1 MEELLYGFDEKTGG
15 LKYITDA
22 RDEAGM
28 NWVEGKRVF
37 GEING
42 GELVT
47 AKAEGSKLI
56 AEYKTKHL
64 TVLVTREYSDGIYR
78 ERYVFRNDGVF
89 DVFFNRG
96 AVGIYATFND
106 SYEAASISMKKHC
119 NAHIWC
125 GGEVSWVNA
134 VKMGPYDRG
143 LMLVLTEGALDTYS
157 VERDL
162 AEWSND
168 RGDFILHPVPFRL
181 APGEEYAIAWEM
193 KFYRSGEFLTE
204 LKKYDIPVIEGENY
218 TVYLGEKIRFT
229 VDKPAEVSLN
239 GEVLQATTENGITRV
254 EFEPKER
261 GEYVFDV
268 KACGKTT
275 HAKFFAQI
283 PFDELVKRRVH
294 FIVDNQQYDRAGD
307 SLDGA
312 YLIYDN
318 QDKCLIYDEVFSD
331 YNATRERLVMGLL
344 VAKYVQYYPDDKKV
358 YDSLMKYYRFV
369 AREFF
374 DEETG
379 TVYNAV
385 GKNPTAKRLYNA
397 PWMSVFVMEM
407 YKVTGEEKYLEMMVK
422 LLRVYYSIGGEKF
435 YPNGLS
441 LYETVDVLRRAG
453 MTAEADEI
461 LGYYKIHVGNI
472 VKNGIAYPEHEVRY
486 EQTIVTPAV
495 NMIAQLYLLTG
506 DKSLITECA
515 KHIDVLERFNGC
527 QPSHY
532 LNDLAIRHWDGY
544 WFGKRMIYGDT
555 FPHSASV
562 HTSDAF
568 LHYYWISGDTEYRDR
583 AIRGARNCLS
593 LFGADGSANTSYVYP
608 LFCNG
613 VRCEYYDEFANEQDG
628 YLYFMIKFFGELGNG
643 CENAR

>member
-15 LKYITDA
+15 LRYITDA
-22 RDEAGM
+22 REAGM

-37 GEING
+37 GEIKG

-168 RGDFILHPVPFRL
+168 RGDFILHPCRSASRPAKSTRSRGNEILPFGR
-181 APGEEYAIAWEM
+181 I
-193 KFYRSGEFLTE
+193 FDRTQ
-204 LKKYDIPVIEGENY
+204 KYDIPVIEGENY

-283 PFDELVKRRVH
+283 PFAELVKRRVH

-318 QDKCLIYDEVFSD
+318 QDKCLIYDEVFGLQRHPRAARDGAFS
-331 YNATRERLVMGLL
+331 REIR
-344 VAKYVQYYPDDKKV
+344 
-358 YDSLMKYYRFV
+358 
-369 AREFF
+369 
-374 DEETG
+374 
-379 TVYNAV
+379 AV
-385 GKNPTAKRLYNA
+385 
-397 PWMSVFVMEM
+397 
-407 YKVTGEEKYLEMMVK
+407 
-422 LLRVYYSIGGEKF
+422 
-435 YPNGLS
+435 LS
-441 LYETVDVLRRAG
+441 RR
-453 MTAEADEI
+453 
-461 LGYYKIHVGNI
+461 
-472 VKNGIAYPEHEVRY
+472 
-486 EQTIVTPAV
+486 Q
-495 NMIAQLYLLTG
+495 
-506 DKSLITECA
+506 KSLRQPYE
-515 KHIDVLERFNGC
+515 VLPFR
-527 QPSHY
+527 
-532 LNDLAIRHWDGY
+532 
-544 WFGKRMIYGDT
+544 
-555 FPHSASV
+555 
-562 HTSDAF
+562 
-568 LHYYWISGDTEYRDR
+568 
-583 AIRGARNCLS
+583 LS
-593 LFGADGSANTSYVYP
+593 RIF
-608 LFCNG
+608 
-613 VRCEYYDEFANEQDG
+613 RR
-628 YLYFMIKFFGELGNG
+628 GNG
-643 CENAR
+643 YRL